1 MLGACCMGI
10 VMERTIILLGIV
22 IEAAAPP
29 PVVRQV
35 VPVSGA
41 DNSYNF
47 TVTGL
52 TADEVVH
59 DVVFLHWT
67 VR

>member
-1 MLGACCMGI
+1 MKTKGI
-10 VMERTIILLGIV
+10 HVFMERTIILLGIV
-22 IEAAAPP
+22 VEAAAPP

-52 TADEVVH
+52 TADEVLH
-59 DVVFLHWT
+59 DMFLH
-67 VR
+67 

>member
-1 MLGACCMGI
+1 M
-10 VMERTIILLGIV
+10 VMERTIIILGIV
-22 IEAAAPP
+22 VEATAPP

-52 TADEVVH
+52 TADEVLH
-59 DVVFLHWT
+59 DMFFMY
-67 VR
+67 